1 MEKLEFVDRRN
12 TNSSKWDGLNRQFGR
27 DGLHAMWVADMDF
40 KVPQCVR
47 KALADYV
54 DLGAMGYMAVPE
66 SYYEAVMDWEMSVH
80 GYEIKRQW
88 MRFSPG
94 VVAAFHWA
102 VQIFTEPGD
111 AVIVNT
117 PVYYPFFHAVTSN
130 GRKLIKSDLVND
142 NGRYSIDFEK
152 FRRDI
157 QNNDVKLFILCSP
170 HNPVGRVWTADEL
183 KQLLSI
189 CRENGV
195 MVVAD
200 EIHHDLIT
208 PGTEFVPAL
217 QCGEPGE
224 FDNMV
229 ISLTAPSKTFNLA
242 AGQNSIVTIP
252 DEELRRRWDDFSGA
266 ISVTQGNPFGYIAAE
281 AAYRSGRDWYD
292 AIIRQIYDVNFNY
305 LRERLAKDLPGA
317 VVSDLQGTYLA
328 WIDMRGV
335 MEPSSVKESVLE
347 KGKLAVDFGDWFG
360 GEKYDGFVRM
370 NLAAP
375 LEYVEKGAD
384 ALIASAR

>member
-12 TNSSKWDGLNRQFGR
+12 TNSSKWDGLNKQFGR

-47 KALADYV
+47 KALSDYV

-66 SYYEAVMDWEMSVH
+66 SYYGAVMDWEKSVH

-157 QNNDVKLFILCSP
+157 QNNHVKLFILCSP

-183 KQLLSI
+183 KHLLNI

-200 EIHHDLIT
+200 EIHHDLIA

-217 QCGEPGE
+217 QCDEPGE

-252 DEELRRRWDDFSGA
+252 DEKIRRRWDDFSGA
-266 ISVTQGNPFGYIAAE
+266 ISVSQGNPFGYIAAE
-281 AAYRSGRDWYD
+281 AAYRGGRDWYD
-292 AIIRQIYDVNFNY
+292 ALIHQIYDVNFNY
-305 LRERLAKDLPGA
+305 LRERLTKDLPGT

-335 MEPSSVKESVLE
+335 MEPSSVKEAVLE

-384 ALIASAR
+384 ALIAAAR

>member
-80 GYEIKRQW
+80 GYEIKRHW

-200 EIHHDLIT
+200 EIHHDLIA
-208 PGTEFVPAL
+208 PDTEFVPAL

-266 ISVTQGNPFGYIAAE
+266 ISVTQGNPFGYIAAD
-281 AAYRSGRDWYD
+281 AAYRGGRDWYD
-292 AIIRQIYDVNFNY
+292 AIIHQIYDVNFNY

>member
-47 KALADYV
+47 KALSDYV

-66 SYYEAVMDWEMSVH
+66 SYYEAVMDWEKSVH

-130 GRKLIKSDLVND
+130 GRRLIKSDLVNE

-157 QNNDVKLFILCSP
+157 EDDHVKLFILCSP

-183 KQLLSI
+183 RQLLNI

-200 EIHHDLIT
+200 EIHHDLIA

-252 DEELRRRWDDFSGA
+252 DEKIRRRWDDFSGA
-266 ISVTQGNPFGYIAAE
+266 ISVSQGNPFGYIAAE
-281 AAYRSGRDWYD
+281 AAYRGGRDWYD
-292 AIIRQIYDVNFNY
+292 ALIHQIYDVNFNY
-305 LRERLAKDLPGA
+305 LRERLTKDLPGT

-335 MEPSSVKESVLE
+335 MEPSLVKEAVLE

-384 ALIASAR
+384 ALIAAAR

>member
-12 TNSSKWDGLNRQFGR
+12 TNSSKWDGLNKQFGR

-47 KALADYV
+47 KALSDYV

-66 SYYEAVMDWEMSVH
+66 SYYGAVMDWEKSVH

-200 EIHHDLIT
+200 EIHHDLIA
-208 PGTEFVPAL
+208 PGTEFVPSL

-252 DEELRRRWDDFSGA
+252 DENIRRRWDDFSGA
-266 ISVTQGNPFGYIAAE
+266 ISVSQGNPFGYIAAE
-281 AAYRSGRDWYD
+281 AAYRGGRDWYN
-292 AIIRQIYDVNFNY
+292 ALIHQIYDVNFNY
-305 LRERLAKDLPGA
+305 LRERLTKDLPGT

-335 MEPSSVKESVLE
+335 MEPSSVKEAVLE

-384 ALIASAR
+384 ALIAAAR

>member
-47 KALADYV
+47 KALSDYV

-66 SYYEAVMDWEMSVH
+66 SYYEAVMDWEKSVH
-80 GYEIKRQW
+80 GYEIKRRW

-94 VVAAFHWA
+94 IVAAFHWA

-200 EIHHDLIT
+200 EIHHDLIA

-229 ISLTAPSKTFNLA
+229 IALSAPSKTFNLA

-252 DEELRRRWDDFSGA
+252 DEKLRRRWDDFSGA
-266 ISVTQGNPFGYIAAE
+266 ISVSQGNPFGYIAAE
-281 AAYRSGRDWYD
+281 AAYRGGRDWYD
-292 AIIRQIYDVNFNY
+292 AIIHQIYDVNFSY
-305 LRERLAKDLPGA
+305 LKERLAKDLPGA

-335 MEPSSVKESVLE
+335 MEPSSVKDAVLE

>member
-47 KALADYV
+47 KALSDYV

-66 SYYEAVMDWEMSVH
+66 SYYEAVMDWEKSVH

-157 QNNDVKLFILCSP
+157 EDDHVKLFILCSP

-183 KQLLSI
+183 RQLLNI

-200 EIHHDLIT
+200 EIHHDLIA

-252 DEELRRRWDDFSGA
+252 DEKIRRRWDDFSGA
-266 ISVTQGNPFGYIAAE
+266 ISVSQGNPFGYIAAE
-281 AAYRSGRDWYD
+281 AAYRGGRDWYD
-292 AIIRQIYDVNFNY
+292 ALIHQIYDVNFNY
-305 LRERLAKDLPGA
+305 LRERLTKDLPGT

-335 MEPSSVKESVLE
+335 MEPSLVKEAVLE

-384 ALIASAR
+384 ALIAAAR